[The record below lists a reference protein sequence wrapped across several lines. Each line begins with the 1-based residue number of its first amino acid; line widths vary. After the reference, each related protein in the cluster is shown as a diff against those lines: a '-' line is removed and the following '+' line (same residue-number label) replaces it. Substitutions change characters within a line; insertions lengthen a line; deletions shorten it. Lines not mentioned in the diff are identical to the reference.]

1 VLAGL
6 HFIWLVKGFQIR
18 PLLYLLVIL
27 GLLALRLKWKRRP
40 IPA

>member
-1 VLAGL
+1 
-6 HFIWLVKGFQIR
+6 
-18 PLLYLLVIL
+18 LLYLLVIL